1 MMTAKPVNS
10 VQSLFFSPT
19 GSTRRIVET
28 IAGGTGVPSLTPI
41 SLTTPRDRDSFSGQ
55 IDGDLLIVG
64 VPVYTGRIPSFV
76 LSPLSQVDGAGHWAL
91 PVAVCGNVRMGTC
104 LPELCAVLKRQGFT
118 IPAAGNFV
126 AQHSF
131 ACEDF
136 PIAEGRPDEEDLRQ
150 AAEFGRRVFSR
161 IAEGAK
167 DLTCVYGRSLY
178 IRMYVSGSTEATGF
192 VSMPER
198 HRPTVRVS
206 EHNTDLC
213 DDCGNC
219 VDACP
224 TGSIDAES
232 HLIEDETCIR
242 CFACTAVCVPG
253 AKQKVVQPLEQ
264 LAAWFT
270 HRSAERG
277 EPLLFF

>member
-1 MMTAKPVNS
+1 MTAKAVHL
-10 VQSLFFSPT
+10 VQSLYFSPT
-19 GSTRRIVET
+19 GSTRRIVEA
-28 IAGGTGVPSLTPI
+28 IAEGTGVPSLAPI
-41 SLTTPRDRDSFSGQ
+41 SVTAPQDRDSFSGQ

-64 VPVYTGRIPSFV
+64 VPVYAGRFPSLV
-76 LSPLSQVDGAGHWAL
+76 LSPLSKVDGSGRWAL

-104 LPELCAVLKRQGFT
+104 LAELCAVLKRQGFT

-136 PIAEGRPDEEDLRQ
+136 RIAEGRPDQDDLRQ
-150 AAEFGRRVFSR
+150 AAEFGRRVAGR
-161 IAEGAK
+161 IAEGAE
-167 DLTCVYGRSLY
+167 DITCVYGRFLY

-198 HRPTVRVS
+198 HRPTIRVS
-206 EHNTDLC
+206 EHNADLC

-219 VDACP
+219 VEVCP
-224 TGSIDAES
+224 TGSIDPQS
-232 HLIEDETCIR
+232 YFVEDETCIR
-242 CFACTAVCVPG
+242 CFACTAVCLSE

-264 LAAWFT
+264 LATWFT
-270 HRSAERG
+270 HRSTERG

>member
-1 MMTAKPVNS
+1 MTARAVNS
-10 VQSLFFSPT
+10 VQSLYFSPT
-19 GSTRRIVET
+19 GSTRRIVEA
-28 IAGGTGVPSLTPI
+28 IAEGTGVPSLATT
-41 SLTTPRDRDSFSGQ
+41 SVTTPQDRDSFSGQ

-76 LSPLSQVDGAGHWAL
+76 LSPLSRVDGAGRWAL

-104 LPELCAVLKRQGFT
+104 LAELCAVLKRQGFT

-131 ACEDF
+131 ACEEF
-136 PIAEGRPDEEDLRQ
+136 PIAEARPDQDDLRQ
-150 AAEFGRRVFSR
+150 AAEFGRRVAGR
-161 IAEGAK
+161 IAEGAE
-167 DLTCVYGRSLY
+167 DITCVYGRFLY
-178 IRMYVSGSTEATGF
+178 IRMYVSGGTEATGF

-198 HRPTVRVS
+198 HRPTIRVS

-219 VDACP
+219 VDVCP
-224 TGSIDAES
+224 TGSIDPES
-232 HLIEDETCIR
+232 YLIEDETCIR
-242 CFACTAVCVPG
+242 CFACTSVCTSE
-253 AKQKVVQPLEQ
+253 AKTKIVQPVEQ
-264 LAAWFT
+264 LATWFT
-270 HRSAERG
+270 HRSTERG

>member
-1 MMTAKPVNS
+1 MTAKAVHL
-10 VQSLFFSPT
+10 VQSLYFSPT
-19 GSTRRIVET
+19 GSTRRIVEA
-28 IAGGTGVPSLTPI
+28 IAEGTGVPSLAPI
-41 SLTTPRDRDSFSGQ
+41 SVTAPQDRDSFSGQ

-64 VPVYTGRIPSFV
+64 VPVYAGRFPSLV
-76 LSPLSQVDGAGHWAL
+76 LSPLSKVDGSGRWAL

-104 LPELCAVLKRQGFT
+104 LAELCAILKRQGFT
-118 IPAAGNFV
+118 IPAAGNFI

-136 PIAEGRPDEEDLRQ
+136 RIAEGRPDQDDLRQ
-150 AAEFGRRVFSR
+150 AAEFGRRVAGR
-161 IAEGAK
+161 IAEGAE
-167 DLTCVYGRSLY
+167 DITCVYGRFLY

-198 HRPTVRVS
+198 HRPTIRVS
-206 EHNTDLC
+206 EHNADLC

-219 VDACP
+219 VEVCP
-224 TGSIDAES
+224 TGSIDPQS
-232 HLIEDETCIR
+232 YFVEDETCIR
-242 CFACTAVCVPG
+242 CFACTAVCLPE

-264 LAAWFT
+264 LATWFT
-270 HRSAERG
+270 HRSTERG

>member
-1 MMTAKPVNS
+1 MTAKPVHS

-28 IAGGTGVPSLTPI
+28 IAAGTGVPSLAPI
-41 SLTTPRDRDSFSGQ
+41 SVTTPRERDSFSGQ

-64 VPVYTGRIPSFV
+64 VPVYTGRIPAFV
-76 LSPLSQVDGAGHWAL
+76 LPPLSQADGTGRWAL

-104 LPELCAVLKRQGFT
+104 LAELCAVLRQQGFT
-118 IPAAGNFV
+118 IPAAGNFI
-126 AQHSF
+126 AEHSF
-131 ACEDF
+131 ACADF
-136 PIAEGRPDEEDLRQ
+136 PIAQGRPDQDDLRQ
-150 AAEFGRRVFSR
+150 AAEFGRRVVNK
-161 IAEGAK
+161 IAHEPE
-167 DLTCVYGRSLY
+167 DITCVYGRYLY
-178 IRMYVSGSTEATGF
+178 IRMYVSGSTEPTGF

-206 EHNTDLC
+206 EHDADLC

-219 VDACP
+219 VELCP
-224 TGSIDAES
+224 TGSIDPES
-232 HLIEDETCIR
+232 YLVEDETCIR
-242 CFACTAVCVPG
+242 CFACTSVCASG

-264 LAAWFT
+264 LAAWFR
-270 HRSAERG
+270 HRSTERG

>member
-1 MMTAKPVNS
+1 MTAKPVDS

-19 GSTRRIVET
+19 GSTRRIVEA
-28 IAGGTGVPSLTPI
+28 IAEGTGVPSLVPI
-41 SLTTPRDRDSFSGQ
+41 SVTTPQDRDSFSGQ
-55 IDGDLLIVG
+55 IAGDLLIVG
-64 VPVYTGRIPSFV
+64 VPVYTGRVPSFV
-76 LSPLSQVDGAGHWAL
+76 LSPLSQVDGTGRWAL

-104 LPELCAVLKRQGFT
+104 LAELCAVLKRQGFT

-131 ACEDF
+131 ACEGF
-136 PIAEGRPDEEDLRQ
+136 PIAKGRPDQDDLRQ
-150 AAEFGRRVFSR
+150 AVEFGHRVVGR
-161 IAEGAK
+161 IAEGAE
-167 DLTCVYGRSLY
+167 DITCVYGRFLY

-198 HRPTVRVS
+198 HRPTIRVS
-206 EHNTDLC
+206 EHNADLC

-219 VDACP
+219 VEVCP
-224 TGSIDAES
+224 TGSIDPQS
-232 HLIEDETCIR
+232 YFVEDETCIR
-242 CFACTAVCVPG
+242 CFACTAVCLSE

-264 LAAWFT
+264 LATWFT
-270 HRSAERG
+270 HRSTERG

>member
-1 MMTAKPVNS
+1 MTAGPVNS
-10 VQSLFFSPT
+10 VQSLYFSPT
-19 GSTRRIVET
+19 GSTRRIVEA
-28 IAGGTGVPSLTPI
+28 IAEGTGVPSLAPI
-41 SLTTPRDRDSFSGQ
+41 SVTTPRERDSFSGQ

-64 VPVYTGRIPSFV
+64 VPVYTGRMPSFV
-76 LSPLSQVDGAGHWAL
+76 LSPLSKIDGAGSWAL

-104 LPELCAVLKRQGFT
+104 LAELCAVLKRQGFT

-131 ACEDF
+131 ECEDF
-136 PIAEGRPDEEDLRQ
+136 PIASGRPDQDDLRR
-150 AAEFGRRVFSR
+150 AAEFGLRVASKTAQDPED
-161 IAEGAK
+161 I
-167 DLTCVYGRSLY
+167 TCVYGRFLY
-178 IRMYVSGSTEATGF
+178 IRMYASGSTEATGF

-198 HRPTVRVS
+198 HRRTIRVS
-206 EHNTDLC
+206 EHNTQLC

-224 TGSIDAES
+224 TGSIDSES
-232 HLIEDETCIR
+232 YLVEDETCIR
-242 CFACTAVCVPG
+242 CFACTLVCASG

-264 LAAWFT
+264 LATWFT
-270 HRSAERG
+270 HRSTERG

>member
-1 MMTAKPVNS
+1 MTTKPVNS

-19 GSTRRIVET
+19 GSTRRIVEA
-28 IAGGTGVPSLTPI
+28 IAEGTGVPSLAPI
-41 SLTTPRDRDSFSGQ
+41 SVTTPRDRDSFSGQ

-64 VPVYTGRIPSFV
+64 VPVYEGRFPSLV
-76 LSPLSQVDGAGHWAL
+76 LSPLSKVDGAGRLAL

-104 LPELCAVLKRQGFT
+104 LAELCAILKRQGFT
-118 IPAAGNFV
+118 IPAAGNFI

-136 PIAEGRPDEEDLRQ
+136 RIAEGRPDQDDLRQ
-150 AAEFGRRVFSR
+150 AAEFGHRVAGR
-161 IAEGAK
+161 IAEGAE
-167 DLTCVYGRSLY
+167 DITCVYGRFLY

-198 HRPTVRVS
+198 HRPTIRVS
-206 EHNTDLC
+206 EHNANLC

-219 VDACP
+219 VEVCP
-224 TGSIDAES
+224 TGSIDPQS
-232 HLIEDETCIR
+232 YFVEDETCIR
-242 CFACTAVCVPG
+242 CFACTAVCLQG
-253 AKQKVVQPLEQ
+253 AKQKVVEPLAQ
-264 LAAWFT
+264 LATWFT
-270 HRSAERG
+270 HRSTERG

>member
-1 MMTAKPVNS
+1 MTAKAVHL
-10 VQSLFFSPT
+10 VQSLYFSPT
-19 GSTRRIVET
+19 GSTRRIVEA
-28 IAGGTGVPSLTPI
+28 IAEGTGVPSLAPI
-41 SLTTPRDRDSFSGQ
+41 SVTAPQDRDSFSGQ

-64 VPVYTGRIPSFV
+64 VPVYAGRFPSLV
-76 LSPLSQVDGAGHWAL
+76 LSPLSKVDGSGRWAL

-104 LPELCAVLKRQGFT
+104 LAELCAILKRQGFT

-136 PIAEGRPDEEDLRQ
+136 RIAEGRPDQDDLRQ
-150 AAEFGRRVFSR
+150 AAEFGRRVAGR
-161 IAEGAK
+161 IAEGAE
-167 DLTCVYGRSLY
+167 DITCVYGRFLY

-198 HRPTVRVS
+198 HRPTIRVS
-206 EHNTDLC
+206 EHNADLC

-219 VDACP
+219 VEVCP
-224 TGSIDAES
+224 TGSIDPQS
-232 HLIEDETCIR
+232 YFVEDETCIR
-242 CFACTAVCVPG
+242 CFACTAVCLSE

-264 LAAWFT
+264 LATWFT
-270 HRSAERG
+270 HRSTERG